1 MENKLLVFLSSPIAK
16 LLAERRAVGEALA
29 AVPLTRPWA
38 FECTPASAD
47 PLEESY
53 LDKVGECDL
62 FILLLGQNI
71 TDPVRK
77 EWQTASVTV
86 KPRLVFLKKC
96 HRSLEAQTFVE
107 AIDVKWVEFATTD
120 ELRRQVQE
128 AVTDELI
135 KGYRR
140 YRLRP
145 RDLGPLGEFLEW
157 LKGGRPAVGGD
168 NVRIIIGDHA
178 RHVAAGKDI
187 AQIVGD
193 CNVIGDGSS
202 SRVVKVDNRS
212 GGVYFEGEGSVHIQG
227 DVIGSDQTK
236 TSHETH
242 FHGSITGPVHTGSGD
257 IHIGSMSVGA
267 DASLE
272 TLLAALRQAV
282 AAQAPPAVQSKAL
295 QRVDSLA
302 ETIAE
307 REPDLGLMESALG
320 WFQKHLPSLA
330 GAVVAVIFHPAMAQ
344 TIEAAGEPAVAEF
357 QRRFGRLS
365 GQRGF
370 TDEW

>member
-1 MENKLLVFLSSPIAK
+1 MENELLVFLSSPIAK
-16 LLAERRAVGEALA
+16 LLAERRAVSEALA
-29 AVPLTRPWA
+29 AIPLTRPWA

-71 TDPVRK
+71 TDPVHK
-77 EWQTASVTV
+77 EWQTALVTA

-157 LKGGRPAVGGD
+157 LEGGGPALSGD
-168 NVRIIIGDHA
+168 NIRITVGDHA
-178 RHVAAGKDI
+178 RHVAAGKGI
-187 AQIVGD
+187 TQIVGD
-193 CNVIGDGSS
+193 GNVIGDGSS
-202 SRVVKVDNRS
+202 SRVVKVDSRS
-212 GGVYFEGEGSVHIQG
+212 GGIYFEEEGPVHIQG
-227 DVIGSDQTK
+227 DVIGGDQTK
-236 TSHETH
+236 TTHETH
-242 FHGSITGPVHTGSGD
+242 FHGPVTGPVHTGSGD
-257 IHIGSMSVGA
+257 IHIGTMQVNA

-272 TLLAALRQAV
+272 TLLAALRRAV
-282 AAQAPPAVQSKAL
+282 AAQTPPAAQSKAL
-295 QRVDSLA
+295 QRVGLLA
-302 ETIAE
+302 EAIAE
-307 REPDLGLMESALG
+307 SEPDLGLMESAVD
-320 WFQKHLPSLA
+320 WFQKHLPSLTS
-330 GAVVAVIFHPAMAQ
+330 AVVAVIFHPTVTQ
-344 TIEAAGEPAVAEF
+344 TIEAAGKPAVAEF

-365 GQRGF
+365 EQKGVIN
-370 TDEW
+370 E